1 MSGFLLVALQ
11 GHWLLLTP
19 GSWCRLYHQK
29 SAAAMQQ
36 VQHHH
41 VGSPYSDCKTTVVLF
56 LQLGTADGAPVEAVT
71 PQELAGFQH
80 ATL

>member
-1 MSGFLLVALQ
+1 
-11 GHWLLLTP
+11 
-19 GSWCRLYHQK
+19 
-29 SAAAMQQ
+29 MQQ